1 MSYGEDPMRVT
12 VLCLVWR
19 ASRNGIS
26 PELREEARKDSLKDG
41 GATRKVATPS
51 FAR

>member
-1 MSYGEDPMRVT
+1 MSYGGDPIAVT
-12 VLCLVWR
+12 RFIRVWR

-26 PELREEARKDSLKDG
+26 PELKDEARKDSLKDG